1 MKLVSREEQPCE
13 HAEMVSVYALNAL
26 SAGEAPTVEAHIA
39 SCSQCRQDL
48 DELRP
53 IIDAFVAWPTD
64 VLRPK
69 ASLQVRLAHRI
80 AAETGGEPMLPQR
93 QWIEPEWEQVAPGIS
108 CKILATDAEKQ
119 CVSMLVR
126 LVPGGEYPPHTHA
139 GVEELHLL
147 DGELYIDDRKLYP
160 GDYNRAE
167 PGTGDKRVWSETG
180 CACVLI
186 TSTRDQLLT
195 AEAPS
200 SAASD
205 KPLVK
210 FEVLPEGRAWLAR
223 HPRGFALKFSTRN
236 AAVDYAREVAM
247 NTSGS
252 ELVVYGSSGA
262 VESRERFEAG
272 E

>member
-1 MKLVSREEQPCE
+1 MRLVARDTEPCE
-13 HAEMVSVYALNAL
+13 QIELVSVYALNAL
-26 SAGEAPTVEAHIA
+26 SVGEVPAVEAHIS
-39 SCSQCRQDL
+39 SCSRCLQEL

-53 IIDAFVAWPTD
+53 IVDAFVAWPTD
-64 VLRPK
+64 VLRPA
-69 ASLQVRLAHRI
+69 ASLEVRLAHRI
-80 AAETGGEPMLPQR
+80 AAETGGEPMLPGQR

-108 CKILATDAEKQ
+108 CKLLATDAQKH

-147 DGELYIDDRKLYP
+147 DGELYIDDRKLCP

-180 CACVLI
+180 CTCVLV

-195 AEAPS
+195 ADAPS
-200 SAASD
+200 TAAD
-205 KPLVK
+205 TPLAK
-210 FEVLPEGRAWLAR
+210 FEVLPEGKAWLAK
-223 HPRGFALKFSTRN
+223 HPLGFTLKFSTRN

-247 NTSGS
+247 NTKGS

-262 VESRERFEAG
+262 VESRERFDSEK
-272 E
+272 